1 MLPAFV
7 ITIPGHE
14 ASQAAADV
22 CITSIH
28 VTGSALMPEKWPAVT
43 PDTLTTCEWRWPA
56 KKKITCAHT
65 GLTLTAYKNRDVR
78 ARIAC
83 AQSHYRLWQLCV
95 AMDQIICIL
104 EHDAVFTRR
113 FDQTD
118 FEGGAMSLNDPAG
131 ATFRA
136 QEYDRA
142 LTPGVNAVPWI
153 TNQIIPQGLPGNS
166 AYLIRP
172 WAAQQLIDAQ
182 DRIGWWPNDAIM
194 CRQLFDW
201 LRVIKPYYT
210 SLQKIKSTTVN

>member
-7 ITIPGHE
+7 IAIPGHE
-14 ASQAAADV
+14 ASQTAADI

-28 VTGSALMPEKWPAVT
+28 TTGSTLTPKKWPAVT
-43 PDTLTTCEWRWPA
+43 PDTLETCEWRWPV
-56 KKKITCAHT
+56 KKKITCGYT

-83 AQSHYRLWQLCV
+83 AQSHYQLWQQCV
-95 AMDQIICIL
+95 ALDQTICIL

-113 FDQTD
+113 FDMAD
-118 FEGGAMSLNDPAG
+118 FEGGVMSLNDPAG

-136 QEYDRA
+136 QEYDQA
-142 LTPGVNAVPWI
+142 LMPGINAVPWV
-153 TNQIIPQGLPGNS
+153 TDRIIPQGLPGNS
-166 AYLIRP
+166 AYVIKP

-201 LRVIKPYYT
+201 LRVVKPYYT
-210 SLQKIKSTTVN
+210 RVQGLASTTVN

>member
-1 MLPAFV
+1 MLPALV
-7 ITIPGHE
+7 IAIPDHE

-28 VTGSALMPEKWPAVT
+28 TTGSTLTAKKWPAVT
-43 PDTLTTCEWRWPA
+43 PSTLLDCEWRWPA
-56 KKKITCAHT
+56 KKKITCAYT

-78 ARIAC
+78 SRIAC
-83 AQSHYRLWQLCV
+83 AQSHYQLWQLCV
-95 AMDQIICIL
+95 DMNQTICIL

-113 FDQTD
+113 FDLTD
-118 FEGGAMSLNDPAG
+118 FEGGAMSLNDPAD

-136 QEYDRA
+136 GEYDQI
-142 LTPGVNAVPWI
+142 LTPGVNPVPWV
-153 TNQIIPQGLPGNS
+153 TDKMIPQGLPGNS
-166 AYLIRP
+166 AYVIKP

>member
-7 ITIPGHE
+7 IAIPGHE
-14 ASQAAADV
+14 ASQVAADV

-28 VTGSALMPEKWPAVT
+28 ATGSALLAEKWTAVT
-43 PDTLTTCEWRWPA
+43 ADTLEACQWRWPA

-83 AQSHYRLWQLCV
+83 AQSHYQLWQHCV
-95 AMDQIICIL
+95 TMDQTICIL

-113 FDQTD
+113 FDIID
-118 FEGGAMSLNDPAG
+118 FAGGVMSLNDPVG

-136 QEYDRA
+136 EEYDRA
-142 LTPGVNAVPWI
+142 LIPGENPVPWVADR
-153 TNQIIPQGLPGNS
+153 TIPQGLPGNS
-166 AYLIRP
+166 AYIIKP

-182 DRIGWWPNDAIM
+182 HSIGWWPNDAIM

-201 LRVIKPYYT
+201 LRVAKPYYT
-210 SLQKIKSTTVN
+210 RVQGLASTTVN

>member
-1 MLPAFV
+1 MVPAFV
-7 ITIPGHE
+7 IAIPGHE

-28 VTGSALMPEKWPAVT
+28 VTGSALIPEKWPAVT
-43 PDTLTTCEWRWPA
+43 PDTLAACEWRWPA
-56 KKKITCAHT
+56 KKKITCAYT

-83 AQSHYRLWQLCV
+83 AQSHYQLWQQCV
-95 AMDQIICIL
+95 AMDQTICIL

-113 FDQTD
+113 FDITD
-118 FEGGAMSLNDPAG
+118 FEGGAMALNDPAG

-136 QEYDRA
+136 GEYDQA
-142 LTPGVNAVPWI
+142 LMPGINPVPWV
-153 TNQIIPQGLPGNS
+153 TDRMIPQGLPGHS
-166 AYLIRP
+166 AYVIRP

-182 DRIGWWPNDAIM
+182 NRIGWWPNDAIM

-201 LRVIKPYYT
+201 LRVVKPYYT
-210 SLQKIKSTTVN
+210 RVQGLVSTTAN

>member
-7 ITIPGHE
+7 IAISGHE
-14 ASQAAADV
+14 ASQTAADV
-22 CITSIH
+22 CIESIH
-28 VTGSALMPEKWPAVT
+28 ATGSILTPKKWPAIT
-43 PDTLTTCEWRWPA
+43 PNSLKTCEWRWPA
-56 KKKITCAHT
+56 KKKITCTHT

-83 AQSHYRLWQLCV
+83 AQSHYQLWQQCV
-95 AMDQIICIL
+95 ALDQTICIL

-113 FDQTD
+113 FDMAD
-118 FEGGAMSLNDPAG
+118 FDGGVMSLNDPVG

-136 QEYDRA
+136 DQYDQA
-142 LTPGVNAVPWI
+142 LMPGINPVPWV
-153 TNQIIPQGLPGNS
+153 TDANIPQGLPGNS

-182 DRIGWWPNDAIM
+182 HSIGWWPNDAIM

-201 LRVIKPYYT
+201 LRAVKPYYT
-210 SLQKIKSTTVN
+210 RVQGLASTTVN

>member
-7 ITIPGHE
+7 IAIPGHH

-22 CITSIH
+22 CIESIH
-28 VTGSALMPEKWPAVT
+28 ATGSALAPIKWPAVT
-43 PDTLTTCEWRWPA
+43 PDTLKACEWRWPA
-56 KKKITCAHT
+56 KKKITCAYT

-83 AQSHYRLWQLCV
+83 AQSHYQLWQQCV
-95 AMDQIICIL
+95 DMDEVICIL

-113 FDQTD
+113 FDMAD
-118 FEGGAMSLNDPAG
+118 FEGGAMALNDPAG

-136 QEYDRA
+136 QEYDQA
-142 LTPGVNAVPWI
+142 LATGVNAVPWV
-153 TNQIIPQGLPGNS
+153 TDRIIPQGLPGNS
-166 AYLIRP
+166 AYVIKP

-182 DRIGWWPNDAIM
+182 DSIGWWPNDAIM

-201 LRVIKPYYT
+201 LRVVKPYYT
-210 SLQKIKSTTVN
+210 RVQGLASTTVN

>member
-7 ITIPGHE
+7 IAIPDHA
-14 ASQAAADV
+14 ASQTAADI

-28 VTGSALMPEKWPAVT
+28 TTGSTLTPKKWPAVT
-43 PDTLTTCEWRWPA
+43 PKTLEACEWRWPA
-56 KKKITCAHT
+56 KKKISCTYT

-83 AQSHYRLWQLCV
+83 AQSHYQLWQQCV
-95 AMDQIICIL
+95 ALDQTICIL

-113 FDQTD
+113 FDMAD
-118 FEGGAMSLNDPAG
+118 FDGGVMSLNDPVD

-136 QEYDRA
+136 QEYDQA
-142 LTPGVNAVPWI
+142 LMPGINPVPWV
-153 TNQIIPQGLPGNS
+153 TDRLIPQGLPGNS
-166 AYLIRP
+166 AYIIKP

-201 LRVIKPYYT
+201 LRVVKPYYT
-210 SLQKIKSTTVN
+210 RVQRLASTTVN